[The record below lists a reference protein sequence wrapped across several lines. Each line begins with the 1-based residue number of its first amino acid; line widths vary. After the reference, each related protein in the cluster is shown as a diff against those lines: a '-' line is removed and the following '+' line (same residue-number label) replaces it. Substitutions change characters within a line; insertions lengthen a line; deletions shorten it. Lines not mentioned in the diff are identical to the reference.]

1 MVLLISSKNIPE
13 EGRENEKTIKKLS
26 LVLLI
31 AALML
36 TGTGCSA
43 SDYKTATQLMKSG
56 DAAAASEMFKA
67 LGDYKDSAALA
78 VACDYTV
85 AKNTYDAGEYEKAAE
100 LFTALGDYED
110 SAALAS
116 QAADKA
122 IAQKLVGEWFS
133 AEDDVTDLILD
144 EIIYSVSG
152 DADAEELF
160 ANMDFGKLTLRYRI
174 SFTEKGTFSLETDE
188 EAASAL
194 VNKILNSFSDGVY
207 AYMIDVFTQAAE
219 ENGTTLESLMSDYGC
234 DNFDDFFVVAAG
246 ESFTDF
252 IASFLSE
259 DDLMAMSAQSAVN
272 GVFTVEN
279 GTVELS
285 YGKGDASYIE
295 YDAETDTFLLTGGD
309 LATTNLAFSRA

>member
-1 MVLLISSKNIPE
+1 
-13 EGRENEKTIKKLS
+13 
-26 LVLLI
+26 
-31 AALML
+31 
-36 TGTGCSA
+36 
-43 SDYKTATQLMKSG
+43 MKSG

-160 ANMDFGKLTLRYRI
+160 SNMDYGKLTLRYRI

-285 YGKGDASYIE
+285 YGKGGASYIE

>member
-1 MVLLISSKNIPE
+1 MK
-13 EGRENEKTIKKLS
+13 KTIKNLA

-36 TGTGCSA
+36 TVTGCSA

-234 DNFDDFFVVAAG
+234 DNFDDFFVVAAR

>member
-1 MVLLISSKNIPE
+1 MKKTMKN
-13 EGRENEKTIKKLS
+13 LA
-26 LVLLI
+26 LMLLI

-36 TGTGCSA
+36 TVTGCSA

-78 VACDYTV
+78 VACDYAV

-285 YGKGDASYIE
+285 YGKGGASYIE

>member
-1 MVLLISSKNIPE
+1 MK
-13 EGRENEKTIKKLS
+13 KTIKNLA

-36 TGTGCSA
+36 TVTGCSA

-78 VACDYTV
+78 VACDYAV

-110 SAALAS
+110 SVALAS

-285 YGKGDASYIE
+285 YGKGGASYIE

>member
-1 MVLLISSKNIPE
+1 MKKTMKN
-13 EGRENEKTIKKLS
+13 LA

-36 TGTGCSA
+36 TVTGCSA

-122 IAQKLVGEWFS
+122 IAEKLVGEWFS

-234 DNFDDFFVVAAG
+234 DNFDDLFVVAAG

-285 YGKGDASYIE
+285 YGKGGASYIE

>member
-1 MVLLISSKNIPE
+1 MKKTMKN
-13 EGRENEKTIKKLS
+13 LA
-26 LVLLI
+26 LMLLI

-36 TGTGCSA
+36 TVTGCSA

-122 IAQKLVGEWFS
+122 IAEKLVGEWFS

-259 DDLMAMSAQSAVN
+259 DDLAMSAQSAVN

-285 YGKGDASYIE
+285 YGKGGASYIE

>member
-1 MVLLISSKNIPE
+1 MK
-13 EGRENEKTIKKLS
+13 KTIKNLA

-36 TGTGCSA
+36 TVTGCSA

-85 AKNTYDAGEYEKAAE
+85 AKNAYDAGEYENAAE

-194 VNKILNSFSDGVY
+194 VDKILNSFSDGVY
-207 AYMIDVFTQAAE
+207 AYMIDIFTQAAE

-285 YGKGDASYIE
+285 YGKGGASYIE

>member
-1 MVLLISSKNIPE
+1 MK
-13 EGRENEKTIKKLS
+13 KTIKNLA

-36 TGTGCSA
+36 TVTGCSA

-78 VACDYTV
+78 VACDYAV

-285 YGKGDASYIE
+285 YGKGGASYIE

-309 LATTNLAFSRA
+309 LTTTNLAFSRA

>member
-1 MVLLISSKNIPE
+1 MKKTMKN
-13 EGRENEKTIKKLS
+13 LA
-26 LVLLI
+26 LMLLI

-36 TGTGCSA
+36 TVTGCSA

-78 VACDYTV
+78 VTCDYTV

-285 YGKGDASYIE
+285 YGKGGASYIE

>member
-1 MVLLISSKNIPE
+1 MK
-13 EGRENEKTIKKLS
+13 KTIKNLA

-36 TGTGCSA
+36 TVTGCSA

-78 VACDYTV
+78 VACDYAV
-85 AKNTYDAGEYEKAAE
+85 AKNTYDAGKYEKAAE

-194 VNKILNSFSDGVY
+194 VDKILNSFSDGVY

-285 YGKGDASYIE
+285 YGKGGASYIE

>member
-1 MVLLISSKNIPE
+1 MKKTMKN
-13 EGRENEKTIKKLS
+13 LA
-26 LVLLI
+26 LMLLI

-36 TGTGCSA
+36 TVTGCSA

-285 YGKGDASYIE
+285 YGKGGASYIE

-309 LATTNLAFSRA
+309 LTTTNLAFSRA

>member
-1 MVLLISSKNIPE
+1 MK
-13 EGRENEKTIKKLS
+13 KTIKNLA

-36 TGTGCSA
+36 TVTGCSA

-285 YGKGDASYIE
+285 YGKGGASYIE
-295 YDAETDTFLLTGGD
+295 YDAETGGTSPSG
-309 LATTNLAFSRA
+309 ASW

>member
-1 MVLLISSKNIPE
+1 MK
-13 EGRENEKTIKKLS
+13 KTIKNLA

-36 TGTGCSA
+36 TVTGCSA

-85 AKNTYDAGEYEKAAE
+85 AKNAYDAGEYENAAE

-285 YGKGDASYIE
+285 YGKGGASYIE

>member
-1 MVLLISSKNIPE
+1 MK
-13 EGRENEKTIKKLS
+13 KTIKNLA

-36 TGTGCSA
+36 TVTGCSA

-78 VACDYTV
+78 VACDYAV

-122 IAQKLVGEWFS
+122 IAQKLVGDWFS

-285 YGKGDASYIE
+285 YGKGGASYIE

>member
-1 MVLLISSKNIPE
+1 MK
-13 EGRENEKTIKKLS
+13 KTIKNLA
-26 LVLLI
+26 LVLFI

-36 TGTGCSA
+36 TVTGCSA

-285 YGKGDASYIE
+285 YGKGGASYIE

>member
-1 MVLLISSKNIPE
+1 MK
-13 EGRENEKTIKKLS
+13 KTIKNLA

-36 TGTGCSA
+36 TVTGCSA

-219 ENGTTLESLMSDYGC
+219 ENGTTLESLISDYGC

-285 YGKGDASYIE
+285 YGKGGASYIE

>member
-1 MVLLISSKNIPE
+1 MK
-13 EGRENEKTIKKLS
+13 KTIKNLA

-36 TGTGCSA
+36 TVTGCSA

-234 DNFDDFFVVAAG
+234 DNFDDLFVVAAG

-285 YGKGDASYIE
+285 YGKGGASYIE

>member
-1 MVLLISSKNIPE
+1 MK
-13 EGRENEKTIKKLS
+13 KTIKNLA

-36 TGTGCSA
+36 TVTGCSA

-85 AKNTYDAGEYEKAAE
+85 AKDTYDAGEYEKAAE

-219 ENGTTLESLMSDYGC
+219 ENGTTL
-234 DNFDDFFVVAAG
+234 
-246 ESFTDF
+246 
-252 IASFLSE
+252 
-259 DDLMAMSAQSAVN
+259 
-272 GVFTVEN
+272 
-279 GTVELS
+279 
-285 YGKGDASYIE
+285 
-295 YDAETDTFLLTGGD
+295 
-309 LATTNLAFSRA
+309 

>member
-1 MVLLISSKNIPE
+1 MKKTMKN
-13 EGRENEKTIKKLS
+13 LA
-26 LVLLI
+26 LMLLI

-36 TGTGCSA
+36 TVTGCSA

-78 VACDYTV
+78 VACDYAV

-285 YGKGDASYIE
+285 YGKGGASYIE

-309 LATTNLAFSRA
+309 LTTTNLAFSRA

>member
-1 MVLLISSKNIPE
+1 MK
-13 EGRENEKTIKKLS
+13 KTIKNLA

-36 TGTGCSA
+36 TVTGCSA

-285 YGKGDASYIE
+285 YGKGGASYIE
-295 YDAETDTFLLTGGD
+295 YDAETDTFLLTGGE

>member
-1 MVLLISSKNIPE
+1 MK
-13 EGRENEKTIKKLS
+13 KTIKNLA

-36 TGTGCSA
+36 TVTGCSA

-188 EAASAL
+188 AAASAF

-207 AYMIDVFTQAAE
+207 AYMIDIFTQAAE
-219 ENGTTLESLMSDYGC
+219 ENGTTLESLMSVYGC

-259 DDLMAMSAQSAVN
+259 DDLAMSAQSAVN

>member
-1 MVLLISSKNIPE
+1 MK
-13 EGRENEKTIKKLS
+13 KTIKNLA
-26 LVLLI
+26 LVLFI

-36 TGTGCSA
+36 TVTGCSA

-85 AKNTYDAGEYEKAAE
+85 AKNAYDAGEYENAAE

-194 VNKILNSFSDGVY
+194 VDKILNSFSDGVY
-207 AYMIDVFTQAAE
+207 AYMIDIFTQAAE

-285 YGKGDASYIE
+285 YGKGGASYIE

-309 LATTNLAFSRA
+309 LATTNLAFSRT

>member
-1 MVLLISSKNIPE
+1 MK
-13 EGRENEKTIKKLS
+13 KTIKNLA

-36 TGTGCSA
+36 TVTGCSA

-116 QAADKA
+116 QAVDKA

-234 DNFDDFFVVAAG
+234 DNFDDFFVVYAG

-285 YGKGDASYIE
+285 YGKGGASYIE

>member
-1 MVLLISSKNIPE
+1 MK
-13 EGRENEKTIKKLS
+13 KTIKNLA

-36 TGTGCSA
+36 TVTGCSA

-78 VACDYTV
+78 VACDYAV

-259 DDLMAMSAQSAVN
+259 DDLMAMSAESAVN

-285 YGKGDASYIE
+285 YGKGGASYIE

-309 LATTNLAFSRA
+309 LATANLAFSRA

>member
-1 MVLLISSKNIPE
+1 MK
-13 EGRENEKTIKKLS
+13 KTIKNLA

-36 TGTGCSA
+36 TVTGCSA

-207 AYMIDVFTQAAE
+207 TYMIDVFTQAAE

-285 YGKGDASYIE
+285 YGKGGASYIE

>member
-1 MVLLISSKNIPE
+1 MKKTMKN
-13 EGRENEKTIKKLS
+13 LA
-26 LVLLI
+26 LMLLI

-36 TGTGCSA
+36 TVTGCSA

-160 ANMDFGKLTLRYRI
+160 ANIDFGKLTLRYRI

-219 ENGTTLESLMSDYGC
+219 ENGTTLESLMSVYGC

-259 DDLMAMSAQSAVN
+259 DDLMAMTAQSAVN

-285 YGKGDASYIE
+285 YGKGGASYIE

>member
-1 MVLLISSKNIPE
+1 MKN
-13 EGRENEKTIKKLS
+13 TIKNLA

-36 TGTGCSA
+36 TVTGCSA

-285 YGKGDASYIE
+285 YGKGGASYIE

>member
-1 MVLLISSKNIPE
+1 MK
-13 EGRENEKTIKKLS
+13 KTIKNLA
-26 LVLLI
+26 LVLFI

-36 TGTGCSA
+36 TVTGCSA

-194 VNKILNSFSDGVY
+194 VDKILNSFSDGVY
-207 AYMIDVFTQAAE
+207 TYMIDVFTQAAE

-285 YGKGDASYIE
+285 YGKGGASYIE
-295 YDAETDTFLLTGGD
+295 YDAETDTFLLRCGD
-309 LATTNLAFSRA
+309 IASTNLEFYLT

>member
-1 MVLLISSKNIPE
+1 MK
-13 EGRENEKTIKKLS
+13 KTIKNLA

-36 TGTGCSA
+36 TVTGCSA

-110 SAALAS
+110 SVALAS

-160 ANMDFGKLTLRYRI
+160 ANIDFGKLTLRYRI

-188 EAASAL
+188 AAASAF

-207 AYMIDVFTQAAE
+207 AYMIDIFTQAAE
-219 ENGTTLESLMSDYGC
+219 ENGTTLESLMSVYGC

-285 YGKGDASYIE
+285 YGKGGASYIE

>member
-1 MVLLISSKNIPE
+1 MK
-13 EGRENEKTIKKLS
+13 KTIKNLA

-36 TGTGCSA
+36 TVTGCSA

-85 AKNTYDAGEYEKAAE
+85 AKNTYDAGEYEKATE

-285 YGKGDASYIE
+285 YGKGGASYIE

>member
-1 MVLLISSKNIPE
+1 MKKTMKN
-13 EGRENEKTIKKLS
+13 LA
-26 LVLLI
+26 LMLLI

-36 TGTGCSA
+36 TVTGCSA

-219 ENGTTLESLMSDYGC
+219 ENGTTLESLMSVYGC

-285 YGKGDASYIE
+285 YGKGGASYIE

>member
-1 MVLLISSKNIPE
+1 MKKTMKN
-13 EGRENEKTIKKLS
+13 LA
-26 LVLLI
+26 LMLLI

-36 TGTGCSA
+36 TVTGCSA

-285 YGKGDASYIE
+285 YGKGGASYIE

>member
-1 MVLLISSKNIPE
+1 MK
-13 EGRENEKTIKKLS
+13 KTIKNLA

-36 TGTGCSA
+36 TVTGCSA

-160 ANMDFGKLTLRYRI
+160 ANIDFGKLTLRYRI

-219 ENGTTLESLMSDYGC
+219 ENGTTPESLISDYGC

-259 DDLMAMSAQSAVN
+259 DDLMAMTAQSAVN

-285 YGKGDASYIE
+285 YGKGGASYIE

>member
-1 MVLLISSKNIPE
+1 MK
-13 EGRENEKTIKKLS
+13 KTIKNLA
-26 LVLLI
+26 LMLLI

-36 TGTGCSA
+36 TVTGCSA

-78 VACDYTV
+78 VACDYAV

-285 YGKGDASYIE
+285 YGKGGASYIE

>member
-1 MVLLISSKNIPE
+1 MK
-13 EGRENEKTIKKLS
+13 KTIKNLA

-36 TGTGCSA
+36 TVTGCSA

-85 AKNTYDAGEYEKAAE
+85 AKNTYDAGEYEKATE

-110 SAALAS
+110 SAALAA

-259 DDLMAMSAQSAVN
+259 DDLMAMSSQSAVN

-285 YGKGDASYIE
+285 YGKGGASYIE

>member
-1 MVLLISSKNIPE
+1 MK
-13 EGRENEKTIKKLS
+13 KTIKNLA

-36 TGTGCSA
+36 TVTGCSA

-78 VACDYTV
+78 VACDYAV

-174 SFTEKGTFSLETDE
+174 SFTEKGTFSLEKDE

>member
-1 MVLLISSKNIPE
+1 MK
-13 EGRENEKTIKKLS
+13 KTIKNLA

-36 TGTGCSA
+36 TVTGCSA

-78 VACDYTV
+78 VACDYAV

-207 AYMIDVFTQAAE
+207 AYMIDIFTQAAE

-285 YGKGDASYIE
+285 YGKGGASYIE

>member
-1 MVLLISSKNIPE
+1 MK
-13 EGRENEKTIKKLS
+13 KTIKNLA

-36 TGTGCSA
+36 TVTGCSA
-43 SDYKTATQLMKSG
+43 SGYKTATHLMKSG

-285 YGKGDASYIE
+285 YGKGGASYIE

>member
-1 MVLLISSKNIPE
+1 MK
-13 EGRENEKTIKKLS
+13 KTIKNLA

-36 TGTGCSA
+36 TVTGCSA

-78 VACDYTV
+78 VACDYAV

-194 VNKILNSFSDGVY
+194 VDKILNSFSDGVY
-207 AYMIDVFTQAAE
+207 AYMIDIFTQAAE

-285 YGKGDASYIE
+285 YGKGGASYIE